1 LKGFEKSIGI
11 GKEGRTGKRD
21 WRKGRESGLKRRTRK
36 GNGEKEG
43 NRDWREERENGLEIR
58 REIRFR
64 KKDEKAFREMMWK
77 INKCLER
84 RKCKDIGEKGGKRDW
99 RKGRE

>member
-43 NRDWREERENGLEIR
+43 NRD
-58 REIRFR
+58 
-64 KKDEKAFREMMWK
+64 
-77 INKCLER
+77 
-84 RKCKDIGEKGGKRDW
+84 
-99 RKGRE
+99 